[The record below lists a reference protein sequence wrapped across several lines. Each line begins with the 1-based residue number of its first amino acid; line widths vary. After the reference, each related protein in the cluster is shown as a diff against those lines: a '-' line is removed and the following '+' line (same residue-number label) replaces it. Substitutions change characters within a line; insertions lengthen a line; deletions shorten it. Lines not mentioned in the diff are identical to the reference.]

1 MPNTP
6 LTYVSHE
13 DPPIKQKVMNALEL
27 ASGRRALS
35 RRYRK
40 LQTMNLESWEVW
52 GKALDL
58 LDLQIEFEGFP
69 RSDIPREGPMV
80 FIANHPFGVVDGLIM
95 GKIAAE
101 SRKTFSIL
109 VNAVLGGQDPRI
121 EENLL
126 PVDFGET
133 KEAAKIN
140 IHTRRLAIQKL
151 VQGEAIVI
159 FPSGAVAT
167 AHNVFGRA
175 EELDWKRFTAQMIQK
190 SKATVIPV
198 YFHGQNSLLF
208 HLASKIGPT
217 FRLGLLLREVRRK
230 MGKTVTVTIGSPIS
244 FEDISQ
250 TNRQEMMDL
259 LKEITMGL
267 QRHI

>member
-1 MPNTP
+1 MMKTP

-27 ASGRRALS
+27 ATGRRILA
-35 RRYRK
+35 RRYRI
-40 LQTMNLESWEVW
+40 LQQMDLESWEVW
-52 GKALDL
+52 GKALEL
-58 LDLQIEFEGFP
+58 LEVGIECKGYPLSE
-69 RSDIPREGPMV
+69 IPKEGPII

-95 GKIAAE
+95 GKLAAE
-101 SRKTFSIL
+101 SRKKFSIL
-109 VNAVLGGQDPRI
+109 ANAVLGGQDPRI

-133 KEAAKIN
+133 KEAARVN
-140 IHTRRLAIQKL
+140 IHTRKLAIEKL
-151 VQGEAIVI
+151 DQGECIVI
-159 FPSGAVAT
+159 FPSGGVAT
-167 AHNVFGRA
+167 ANRVFGKA

-198 YFHGQNSLLF
+198 FFHGQNSLLF
-208 HLASKIGPT
+208 HLASKVGPT

-230 MGKTVTVTIGSPIS
+230 MGKTVTLTVGEPIY
-244 FEDISQ
+244 FETLSA
-250 TNRQEMMDL
+250 TKRQEMMDL

-267 QRHI
+267 EHN